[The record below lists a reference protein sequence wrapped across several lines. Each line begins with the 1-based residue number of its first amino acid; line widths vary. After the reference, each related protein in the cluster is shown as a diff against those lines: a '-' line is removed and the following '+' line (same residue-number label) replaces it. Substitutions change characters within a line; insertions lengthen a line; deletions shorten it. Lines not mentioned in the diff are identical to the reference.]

1 LIGLGLKP
9 VGMEMKEKISHPLKQ
24 MDIKYKVEI
33 FKNIEFLF
41 ATNLIP
47 SPKKTSLHLFN
58 TI

>member
-1 LIGLGLKP
+1 
-9 VGMEMKEKISHPLKQ
+9 MEMKEKISHPLKQ